1 MKFLTMKWRNDF
13 VNNNNNYETWYDLEE
28 DWPLIEASLAKQ
40 YGIRIRKEIDTM
52 DYAEFC
58 NLVSGLMPDTPL
70 GNIIKIR
77 SEDDDE
83 VLKHFTQEQKDIRWK
98 YRNKIAKK
106 ISEEDFKNV
115 IAEMQ
120 KAFKE
125 MAGDN
130 T

>member
-1 MKFLTMKWRNDF
+1 MKFHTRKWRNDF
-13 VNNNNNYETWYDLEE
+13 KNTNNNYETWYDIEE

-70 GNIIKIR
+70 GNIIQIR
-77 SEDDDE
+77 SENDEE
-83 VLKHFTQEQKDIRWK
+83 VLKNFTQEQKDIRWE

>member
-1 MKFLTMKWRNDF
+1 MMKWRNDF
-13 VNNNNNYETWYDLEE
+13 VNTNNNYETWYDLEE

-70 GNIIKIR
+70 GNIIQIR
-77 SEDDDE
+77 SEDDEE
-83 VLKHFTQEQKDIRWK
+83 VLKNFTQEQKDIRWK

-106 ISEEDFKNV
+106 ISEEDFKKV

-120 KAFKE
+120 QAFKE

-130 T
+130 

>member
-1 MKFLTMKWRNDF
+1 MKLWRNDF
-13 VNNNNNYETWYDLEE
+13 ENTNNNYETWYDLEE
-28 DWPLIEASLAKQ
+28 DWHLIEASLAKQ

-70 GNIIKIR
+70 GSIIQIR
-77 SEDDDE
+77 SENDEE
-83 VLKHFTQEQKDIRWK
+83 VLKNFTQEQKDIRWE

-130 T
+130 K

>member
-1 MKFLTMKWRNDF
+1 MKFLMMKWRNDF
-13 VNNNNNYETWYDLEE
+13 VNTNNNYETWYDLEE

-70 GNIIKIR
+70 GNIIQIR
-77 SEDDDE
+77 SEDDEE
-83 VLKHFTQEQKDIRWK
+83 VLKNFTQEQKDIRWK

-106 ISEEDFKNV
+106 ISEEDFKKV

-120 KAFKE
+120 QAFKE

-130 T
+130 

>member
-1 MKFLTMKWRNDF
+1 MKFHMRKWRNDF
-13 VNNNNNYETWYDLEE
+13 KNTNNNYETWYDLEE
-28 DWPLIEASLAKQ
+28 DWSLIEASLAKQ

-52 DYAEFC
+52 EYAEFC

-70 GNIIKIR
+70 GNIIQIR
-77 SEDDDE
+77 SEDDE
-83 VLKHFTQEQKDIRWK
+83 EILKNFNQEQKNIRWE

-106 ISEEDFKNV
+106 VNEEDFKNV

-130 T
+130 R

>member
-1 MKFLTMKWRNDF
+1 MRKWRNDF
-13 VNNNNNYETWYDLEE
+13 KNTNNNYETWYDLEE
-28 DWPLIEASLAKQ
+28 DWSLIEASLAKQ

-52 DYAEFC
+52 EYAEFC

-70 GNIIKIR
+70 GNIIQIR
-77 SEDDDE
+77 SEDDE
-83 VLKHFTQEQKDIRWK
+83 EILKNFNQEQKNIRWE

-106 ISEEDFKNV
+106 VNEEDFKNV

-130 T
+130 R

>member
-1 MKFLTMKWRNDF
+1 MKLWRNDF
-13 VNNNNNYETWYDLEE
+13 ENMNNNYETWYDLEE

-70 GNIIKIR
+70 GSVIQIR
-77 SEDDDE
+77 SENDEE
-83 VLKHFTQEQKDIRWK
+83 VLKNFTQEQKDIRWE

>member
-1 MKFLTMKWRNDF
+1 MKLHTKLWRNDF
-13 VNNNNNYETWYDLEE
+13 ENTNNNYETWYDIEE

-58 NLVSGLMPDTPL
+58 NFVSGLMPDTPL
-70 GNIIKIR
+70 GNIIQIR
-77 SEDDDE
+77 SKNDEE
-83 VLKHFTQEQKDIRWK
+83 VLKNFTQEQKDIRWE

>member
-1 MKFLTMKWRNDF
+1 MKFHMKLWRNDF
-13 VNNNNNYETWYDLEE
+13 ENMNNNYETWYDLEE

-70 GNIIKIR
+70 GSVIQIR
-77 SEDDDE
+77 SENDEE
-83 VLKHFTQEQKDIRWK
+83 VLKNFTQEQKDIRWE

>member
-1 MKFLTMKWRNDF
+1 MKFHMIPWKNDF
-13 VNNNNNYETWYDLEE
+13 ENSSNNYETWYDIEE
-28 DWPLIEASLAKQ
+28 DWSLIEASLAKQ

-70 GNIIKIR
+70 GNIIQIR
-77 SEDDDE
+77 SENDEE
-83 VLKHFTQEQKDIRWK
+83 VLKNFTQEQKDIRWE

-106 ISEEDFKNV
+106 ISEDDFKNV

>member
-1 MKFLTMKWRNDF
+1 MKFHMIPWRNDF
-13 VNNNNNYETWYDLEE
+13 ENTNNNYETWYDIKE

-40 YGIRIRKEIDTM
+40 YSIRIRKEIGTM

-70 GNIIKIR
+70 GNIIQIR
-77 SEDDDE
+77 SENDEE
-83 VLKHFTQEQKDIRWK
+83 VLKNFTQEQKDIRWK

-120 KAFKE
+120 KTFRE

-130 T
+130 S